1 MTLPGDI
8 IGYLDG
14 REEKEGWAGRVSN
27 IRTKC
32 DVTHLAMGRGG
43 NLQSWNFNLTQVDV
57 QELGNRDV
65 QKHPKNLELLTKN
78 LLVFRFVP
86 FSELRKSLPS
96 SELKKV
102 VNADG
107 SN

>member
-14 REEKEGWAGRVSN
+14 REKESGVGRVSN

-57 QELGNRDV
+57 QELRNRDV
-65 QKHPKNLELLTKN
+65 QKQPRNLKLLTKN
-78 LLVFRFVP
+78 LLVFGFVP
-86 FSELRKSLPS
+86 SKSLFYS
-96 SELKKV
+96 VLKIV
-102 VNADG
+102 FNADG
-107 SN
+107 MK

>member
-14 REEKEGWAGRVSN
+14 REKESGVGRVSN

-57 QELGNRDV
+57 QELRNRDV
-65 QKHPKNLELLTKN
+65 QKQPRNLKLLTKN
-78 LLVFRFVP
+78 LLVFGFVP
-86 FSELRKSLPS
+86 SF
-96 SELKKV
+96 ELKK
-102 VNADG
+102 
-107 SN
+107 SYPSCELKKSRQC

>member
-1 MTLPGDI
+1 M
-8 IGYLDG
+8 
-14 REEKEGWAGRVSN
+14 WVGRVSN

-65 QKHPKNLELLTKN
+65 QKHPKNIWNFE
-78 LLVFRFVP
+78 
-86 FSELRKSLPS
+86 RKTICAFQLI
-96 SELKKV
+96 EKII
-102 VNADG
+102 AFQ
-107 SN
+107 

>member
-14 REEKEGWAGRVSN
+14 REKESGVGRVSN

-65 QKHPKNLELLTKN
+65 QKRPKNLELLTKN
-78 LLVFRFVP
+78 LLVFGFVP
-86 FSELRKSLPS
+86 SF
-96 SELKKV
+96 ELKNLILP
-102 VNADG
+102 VN
-107 SN
+107 

>member
-14 REEKEGWAGRVSN
+14 REEKESGVGGVSN

-57 QELGNRDV
+57 QELRNRDV
-65 QKHPKNLELLTKN
+65 QKQPRNLKLLTKN
-78 LLVFRFVP
+78 LLVFGFVP
-86 FSELRKSLPS
+86 SKSLFYS
-96 SELKKV
+96 VLKIV
-102 VNADG
+102 FNADG
-107 SN
+107 MK